1 MLVPRMN
8 FLGHAHAAR
17 WRDRDPRFVLG
28 AMLPDLAS
36 MAGVRRL
43 GAQDDVIATGIAFHH
58 RTDAAFHGCPT
69 FERLTHDGS
78 RALQAAGMSRGPA
91 LAASHLA
98 IELLLDGGL
107 ADDAPLVADYTAAL
121 QSELVLDDPAHTIA
135 LRRLC
140 TRLHEAGA
148 PRWYG
153 EIDEMVP
160 RLERILSRHRR
171 LALVPDDRGP
181 LHAWVVDVH
190 PQVARATGDMLDELR
205 ARLA

>member
-1 MLVPRMN
+1 MN
-8 FLGHAHAAR
+8 FLGHALAAR
-17 WRDRDPRFVLG
+17 WCDRDPRFVLG

-43 GAQDDVIATGIAFHH
+43 VPRDDVIATGVAFHH

-69 FERLTHDGS
+69 FERMTHDGS
-78 RALQAAGMSRGPA
+78 RALQDAGIARGPA
-91 LAASHLA
+91 MAASHLA
-98 IELLLDGGL
+98 IELLLDGSL

-121 QSELVLDDPAHTIA
+121 RSELVLDDAAHTVT
-135 LRRLC
+135 LGRLC
-140 TRLHEAGA
+140 ARLHDAGA

-153 EIDEMVP
+153 VLDEMVP

-171 LALVPDDRGP
+171 LALVPDDREP
-181 LHAWVVDVH
+181 LHAWLVDVH
-190 PQVARATGDMLDELR
+190 PQVVQVAGDLLDELR